1 MTTKITTN
9 SNLQERLV
17 SWVSL
22 IETSV
27 LLPSP
32 SKERNEAI
40 YAFVTQFVPKDVEQ
54 EDINYFANNL
64 TTDDVRIL
72 TILYSKYKFISFKN
86 YIYILYYIITDDI
99 NNH

>member
-9 SNLQERLV
+9 KNLQERLV
-17 SWVSL
+17 SWVAL
-22 IETSV
+22 IEKSV

-40 YAFVTQFVPKDVEQ
+40 YEFVTEFVPKDVEQ

-64 TTDDVRIL
+64 TTDEVRIS
-72 TILYSKYKFISFKN
+72 YSYYVINIYLFSFIIF
-86 YIYILYYIITDDI
+86 Y
-99 NNH
+99 